1 MPCRNPPPLTPE
13 ALSAALDGAADAGV
27 YEHLARCPECA
38 MRLEEAR
45 RFESRLAGALH
56 RWDCPP
62 PHTLSEYQLGRLAV
76 ESATAVARHAEV
88 CPACSVE
95 LADLRAFMAAD
106 ARPAPKET
114 RAARPSLGERLGGL
128 ARQLLPQ
135 APALALR
142 GEAAGGPQTA
152 TSGDVVVVVEA
163 QRATPDEVVLL
174 GQLAA
179 PEQDEWTGGL
189 VQLWREGALEQ
200 TALLDDAG
208 GFRLEALPPGKVDL
222 QFTTESG
229 NNLVWPDFPIEN

>member
-1 MPCRNPPPLTPE
+1 M
-13 ALSAALDGAADAGV
+13 DGGAEPSV

-38 MRLEEAR
+38 MRLEEAHQFER
-45 RFESRLAGALH
+45 RLTSALH

-62 PHTLSEYQLGRLAV
+62 PHSLSEYQLGRMEV
-76 ESATAVARHAEV
+76 EAATAVARHVEA
-88 CPACSVE
+88 CPACSGE
-95 LADLRAFMAAD
+95 LADLRAFMAAE
-106 ARPAPKET
+106 ARPAPREAV
-114 RAARPSLGERLGGL
+114 AARPSLAERLSGL

-142 GEAAGGPQTA
+142 GEAAGGPLTA
-152 TSGDVVVVVEA
+152 ISGDVVVVVEA
-163 QRATPDEVVLL
+163 QRAAADQVVLL

-189 VQLWREGALEQ
+189 VQLWRAGALER

-208 GFRLEALPPGKVDL
+208 GFRLEALPPGSVDL

-229 NNLVWPDFPIEN
+229 NNLVWPDFTIEN

>member
-1 MPCRNPPPLTPE
+1 LTPE
-13 ALSAALDGAADAGV
+13 QLSAALDGAAEAGV

-45 RFESRLAGALH
+45 LFERRLAGALH

-62 PHTLSEYQLGRLAV
+62 AHTLSEYQLGRLAV
-76 ESATAVARHAEV
+76 EAATAVARHAET
-88 CPACSVE
+88 CPACSSE
-95 LADLRAFMAAD
+95 LADLRAFMAAE
-106 ARPAPKET
+106 ARPAPQET
-114 RAARPSLGERLGGL
+114 VADRPSLGARLSGL

-142 GEAAGGPQTA
+142 GQTAGGPLTA
-152 TSGDVVVVVEA
+152 TSGDVVVVVQAE
-163 QRATPDEVVLL
+163 RAAPDQVVVL

-189 VQLWREGALEQ
+189 VQLWRDGALERS
-200 TALLDDAG
+200 ALLDDSG
-208 GFRLEALPPGKVDL
+208 GFRLEGLPPGKVDL

-229 NNLVWPDFPIEN
+229 NNLVWPDLPIET